1 MSAVPALRKGREE
14 RGTLDRDKTKQA
26 EGQATPPTRQA
37 VRGIRR
43 VSRRAY
49 RLYWRIDYET
59 LKSKNADTENI
70 SSRKRSRFPPFEKR
84 KGWAPSVV
92 VIPAWKG
99 WATRPT
105 EHLRELCF
113 FCGNIDENGAK

>member
-1 MSAVPALRKGREE
+1 
-14 RGTLDRDKTKQA
+14 
-26 EGQATPPTRQA
+26 
-37 VRGIRR
+37 

-84 KGWAPSVV
+84 KGWGTLSCDDIGTERMGHPSNLIGFGYDPKNGFHVNV
-92 VIPAWKG
+92 GNSIHIPLWP
-99 WATRPT
+99 WP
-105 EHLRELCF
+105 
-113 FCGNIDENGAK
+113 